1 VDDLD
6 LKYLRD
12 VAPRTCEPTPAV
24 RSKARESLLAR
35 IEGSA
40 EPRLGARAGRSNRES
55 RLGRYLHFSP
65 RLAVAVGGAAVVLIA
80 GVVLLSVGLPG
91 GATASAAPIL
101 REAAGIALEQPA
113 PPNLA
118 EGQYL
123 YVKSFNIDLTV
134 VNGGKE
140 GSYTALFS
148 TDREVWMGQQ
158 SVLRTSA
165 AGEPQFPT
173 EEDRQSWIDAG
184 SPYLIGGTAEI
195 SLGAASAPDLPTD
208 PDELFDRLK
217 QDAEGAGT
225 GLYEEMFVL
234 VGDNLR
240 ESLASPEQRAALY
253 EVAARLPGVELIGN
267 VTDSAGREGVAV
279 SMDDDQA
286 HIRCTL
292 IIDTDTSVLLSEER
306 TALEGFDLG
315 FPVGSLIGC
324 DTYLVTA
331 VVGSNEARPSA
342 SE

>member
-1 VDDLD
+1 M
-6 LKYLRD
+6 YLRD
-12 VAPRTCEPTPAV
+12 VVPPTCEPTPAV
-24 RSKARESLLAR
+24 RSKARENLLAR

-40 EPRLGARAGRSNRES
+40 EPRLHARAGRAGREW
-55 RLGRYLHFSP
+55 RLGHYMHFSP
-65 RLAVAVGGAAVVLIA
+65 RLAAAAGGVAVVLIA
-80 GVVLLSVGLPG
+80 GGVLLSVGLPG

-101 REAAGIALEQPA
+101 REAAGIALKQPA
-113 PPNLA
+113 PPTLA

-123 YVKSFNIDLTV
+123 YVKSFNTDLTI
-134 VNGGKE
+134 VNRGE
-140 GSYTALFS
+140 EDSYTALFS

-173 EEDRQSWIDAG
+173 EADRQSWIDAG
-184 SPYLIGGTAEI
+184 SPDLIGGTAEMP
-195 SLGAASAPDLPTD
+195 LGEAAPLDLPTD

-217 QDAEGAGT
+217 QEAEGAGP

-253 EVAARLPGVELIGN
+253 EVAARLPGVILVGT

-292 IIDTDTSVLLSEER
+292 IIDTDTSALLSEER
-306 TALEGFDLG
+306 IALEGFDLG
-315 FPVGSLIGC
+315 FPVGSLIGR

-331 VVGSNEARPSA
+331 VVGSNEARPGA